1 MVKSKIESTVDYPEN
16 RDTDPDDFEHPSA
29 RYNYAYEGVKIVIVL
44 GTVRHTYSRHNIV
57 YYPIY
62 LVFGDEVDSKIGI
75 FEVESSKSLESID
88 ADGDLDLNQGNILL
102 FDGINGEQLKKQVAE
117 YEKEANFQESQ
128 PDITKDIVEPEPK
141 SELEKPKP
149 INDVFSLDIP
159 QDENKNMKADTM
171 LVDGIFT
178 DNGGAQLPMLA
189 EETLADT
196 EKMQGEFIES
206 DKNEWIEKFTKNN
219 NYKIQDNEGGGDCF
233 FAVIRDAFK
242 SVGKDTTVEKLR
254 ALLSKNASEDIYQ
267 HYRTLF
273 LGITDNLQSV
283 EKELDDIKKN
293 SALLKKRISSAKNQE
308 IHSKLMEEAKELLKR
323 RDLLL
328 ADKESSKTNLEE
340 FEYMENIDTF
350 EKFKD
355 FILTHNYWA
364 DDWAISQMERLL
376 NIKMIILSEGDFEAD
391 DVDSVMR
398 CEVFNDDNKKE
409 GDRFMPDYYIMT
421 SYTGKHYKLI
431 TYKKKQIF
439 KFKEIPYGIK
449 VLIINKCMERNSGI
463 YYLIDDFMKLKTAL
477 GLPADYGKQ
486 EEDEDEFLKKYLY
499 DKEIV
504 FRFYGNANKAPLAGT
519 GAGEKIPP
527 TRVSEFSKLNNK
539 KDKTMS
545 DWRKKLDDSWPAPF
559 TIDSKRWS
567 TVKHYCLAAQ
577 YKRGF
582 PDFYYE
588 FSLETDN
595 KISSNLEAALLAA
608 SDAGSANRKIDE
620 DYESRAETERKS
632 ALIAKFTQNLDLKNL
647 LLATKPARLDH
658 FIRRNKS
665 EIDELLM
672 TVRNEL

>member
-1 MVKSKIESTVDYPEN
+1 MVKSKIASTVDYSEN
-16 RDTDPDDFEHPSA
+16 RDVDSDDFEHPSA
-29 RYNYAYEGVKIVIVL
+29 RYNYVYEGVKIVIVL
-44 GTVRHTYSRHNIV
+44 GGVRHTYSRYNIV

-62 LVFGDEVDSKIGI
+62 LVFGDEVDSKIGV
-75 FEVESSKSLESID
+75 FEVESNKSLEIID
-88 ADGDLDLNQGNILL
+88 ADGDLDLKQGKILL

-117 YEKEANFQESQ
+117 YENEAGFQESQ
-128 PDITKDIVEPEPK
+128 SGTKIDIIEPEQ
-141 SELEKPKP
+141 EQEKTRP

-159 QDENKNMKADTM
+159 EGENKNIKADTM
-171 LVDGIFT
+171 LVDGIFI
-178 DNGGAQLPMLA
+178 DNGEAALPMLS

-196 EKMQGEFIES
+196 EKMQGDFIES

-242 SVGKDTTVEKLR
+242 KIGKDTTVEKLR
-254 ALLSKNASEDIYQ
+254 ALLSKHASEDIYQ
-267 HYRTLF
+267 HYRTLY

-293 SALLKKRISSAKNQE
+293 SALIKKRISAAKNQE
-308 IHSKLMEEAKELLKR
+308 IHGKLMKDAKDLLER

-328 ADKESSKTNLEE
+328 ADKESSKINLED
-340 FEYMENIDTF
+340 FAYMENIDTF

-355 FILTHNYWA
+355 FILTYNYWA

-398 CEVFNDDNKKE
+398 CEVFNDDNRKE
-409 GDRFMPDYYIMT
+409 GDRFAPDYYIMT

-431 TYKKKQIF
+431 TYKKKTIF

-486 EEDEDEFLKKYLY
+486 EEDEDEFLKKDLY

-504 FRFYGNANKAPLAGT
+504 FRFYANANKAPLAGA

-539 KDKTMS
+539 KDRTMT

-582 PDFYYE
+582 PDFYSE
-588 FSLETDN
+588 FSLENDN

-608 SDAGSANRKIDE
+608 SDGGSANRKIDD
-620 DYESRAETERKS
+620 DYESRAEEERKT
-632 ALIAKFTQNLDLKNL
+632 ALVAKFTQNLDLKNL

-672 TVRNEL
+672 MVRNEL